1 MRSADLPAPCRSP
14 PCPTGN
20 RKRLRTPETRASEP
34 ESGVWPPDVCEQLQE
49 HSFCRIRLRGEEAEL
64 LRELDVQA
72 RAMFK
77 NSTSQEARDTLHP
90 LTVSSQAPAGTPGE
104 HEQRMFVGLQRLK
117 HRAIFRVRRLGAG
130 LKMPWP
136 DRTPLRSAAIPVLDV
151 LESLAERL
159 VRKAIIHAG
168 LDPDDAFF
176 ERQCRIATRRSDVG
190 AVEMDSSPLDLFW

>member
-1 MRSADLPAPCRSP
+1 MRSTDLPAPCRSP
-14 PCPTGN
+14 PCPTGK
-20 RKRLRTPETRASEP
+20 RKRLRTPETRVSEP
-34 ESGVWPPDVCEQLQE
+34 ESGVWPPDVCEQLHE

-72 RAMFK
+72 RAMFA
-77 NSTSQEARDTLHP
+77 SQEARDKLHP
-90 LTVSSQAPAGTPGE
+90 LTVSPQASAGAPGE
-104 HEQRMFVGLQRLK
+104 QELRMFVGLQRLK

-136 DRTPLRSAAIPVLDV
+136 DSTPLRSAAIPVLDV
-151 LESLAERL
+151 LESLAETL
-159 VRKAIIHAG
+159 VRRAIIHAG

-176 ERQCRIATRRSDVG
+176 ERQCRIATRRSNVG

>member
-72 RAMFK
+72 RAMFVA
-77 NSTSQEARDTLHP
+77 SQEARDTLHP

-176 ERQCRIATRRSDVG
+176 ERQCRIATRRSNVG